1 MVIQGAEGPYLGESF
16 NQRIMNHLIKLFMR
30 KKKID
35 ISNSK
40 QKIQILRKEIERA
53 KRDLSTVHSSKI
65 FIDNFVDG
73 LDFNETL
80 TRTMFEDLC
89 IDIFN
94 KTIELVER
102 ALLSADLKK
111 EEIDEIVLVGGS
123 IRIPKVQQLLSDFFN
138 G

>member
-1 MVIQGAEGPYLGESF
+1 
-16 NQRIMNHLIKLFMR
+16 MNHLIKLFMR